1 MFYETVATL
10 VAGFAGAGLVLVV
23 NKSLRG
29 RLPKWATPVGAGLA
43 MLIATIANEYSWY
56 DRTVGGLPEGLDV
69 IAQEENRAAFRPWTY
84 AAPFVDRFVAV
95 DTLSLRTHPAQADL
109 RMVDTLFLGRWAAPQ
124 KLTVLLDCKGG
135 RRAQLTPAVTVAADG
150 TVTGADWVEAAG
162 DDPLLAH
169 SCQTEAAS

>member
-10 VAGFAGAGLVLVV
+10 VAGVAGAGLVLVV
-23 NKSLRG
+23 NKTLRG

-69 IAQEENRAAFRPWTY
+69 IMQEENRAAFRPWTY
-84 AAPFVDRFVAV
+84 VAPFVDRFVAV
-95 DTLSLRTHPAQADL
+95 DTLSLRTHPRQPNL
-109 RMVDTLFLGRWAAPQ
+109 RIVDTLFMGRWAAPQ
-124 KLTVLLDCKGG
+124 KLTVLLDCTSGK
-135 RRAQLTPAVTVAADG
+135 RAQLTPAVNVGEDG
-150 TVTGADWVEAAG
+150 IVTGADWVVAEG

-169 SCQTEAAS
+169 SCKQEDVS